1 MSDIVYSVED
11 IQKLLIPVFSK
22 HNVKKAVLF
31 GSYAKGKAD
40 KNSDVDLML
49 DSGLKGL
56 GFVGL
61 IEDIRVSLN
70 KQVDVFDYTHI
81 MPESRI
87 SSEINKDGIV
97 IYEK

>member
-1 MSDIVYSVED
+1 MQKNIYSIEE
-11 IQKLLIPVFSK
+11 IQNILVPVFNK

-31 GSYAKGKAD
+31 GSYAKGKANE
-40 KNSDVDLML
+40 NSDIDLIL

>member
-61 IEDIRVSLN
+61 IEDIRVSLD

-81 MPESRI
+81 IPKSKI
-87 SSEINKDGIV
+87 SGEISKDGIV

>member
-1 MSDIVYSVED
+1 MQKNIYSIEE
-11 IQKLLIPVFSK
+11 IQNILVPVFNK
-22 HNVKKAVLF
+22 HNVKKAVIF
-31 GSYAKGKAD
+31 GSYAKGKATED
-40 KNSDVDLML
+40 SDVDLLL

-81 MPESRI
+81 IPDSRI
-87 SSEINKDGIV
+87 SGEINKDGIV